1 MKASLQDALER
12 KMKQDGRKHFKFIR
26 RRQRSANFSF
36 NLADDPG
43 DFDENDYLEYFL
55 GLEPIDESNPA
66 AYLGFNADQQDFVVE
81 ENKSILSRFS
91 LRKYT

>member
-1 MKASLQDALER
+1 
-12 KMKQDGRKHFKFIR
+12 MKQDGRKHFNFIR

-43 DFDENDYLEYFL
+43 DFDENDYLEYFML
-55 GLEPIDESNPA
+55 GLEPIDESAPA
-66 AYLGFNADQQDFVVE
+66 ASLGFNADRQDFVV

>member
-12 KMKQDGRKHFKFIR
+12 KMKQDGRKHFNFIR

-43 DFDENDYLEYFL
+43 DFDENDYLEFML
-55 GLEPIDESNPA
+55 GLEPIDESAPA
-66 AYLGFNADQQDFVVE
+66 ASLGFNADQQDFVVE
-81 ENKSILSRFS
+81 NKSILSRFS
-91 LRKYT
+91 LRKNT

>member
-1 MKASLQDALER
+1 
-12 KMKQDGRKHFKFIR
+12 MKQDGRKHFNFIR

-43 DFDENDYLEYFL
+43 DFDENDYLEYFML
-55 GLEPIDESNPA
+55 GLEPIDESADERA

-81 ENKSILSRFS
+81 NKSILSRFS
-91 LRKYT
+91 LRKST